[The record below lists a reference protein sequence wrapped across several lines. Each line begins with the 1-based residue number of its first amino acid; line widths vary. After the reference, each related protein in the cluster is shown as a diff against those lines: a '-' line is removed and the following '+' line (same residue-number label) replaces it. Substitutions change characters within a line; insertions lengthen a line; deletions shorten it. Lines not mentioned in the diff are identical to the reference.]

1 MKPRAPGLT
10 SLLYITVL
18 FICLLSFSAALTSQ
32 LSALREEP
40 VKWSTPRDRAR
51 SLHMIVEKV
60 VDAGDNAVI
69 NFDLLVE
76 AMSNPENEYL
86 CQLPN
91 STELFAQAGYQFLDV
106 DKSDSNDK
114 VQVTACERVDTNGS
128 TTVPPLPEQ
137 PEALAFGCS
146 AFDAMSSMS
155 PDQLCIEEGRMAYDY
170 FHSPI
175 PAGFNSQCNCQQ
187 ATRCKDGESWP
198 VDKAGNTYPGRTA
211 DEAWW
216 EATRDDEWKYDTAVC
231 TTTGCSCWLACTKEE
246 YDPCKGVFVGDG
258 QLTVNQINQYLYDGY
273 PQPPTHDGS
282 GSS

>member
-32 LSALREEP
+32 LSALLEEP
-40 VKWSTPRDRAR
+40 VKLSIPRDRAR

-137 PEALAFGCS
+137 PEALAFGSLRFCFLS
-146 AFDAMSSMS
+146 ITFLM
-155 PDQLCIEEGRMAYDY
+155 
-170 FHSPI
+170 
-175 PAGFNSQCNCQQ
+175 
-187 ATRCKDGESWP
+187 
-198 VDKAGNTYPGRTA
+198 
-211 DEAWW
+211 
-216 EATRDDEWKYDTAVC
+216 
-231 TTTGCSCWLACTKEE
+231 
-246 YDPCKGVFVGDG
+246 
-258 QLTVNQINQYLYDGY
+258 
-273 PQPPTHDGS
+273 
-282 GSS
+282 GSSIRL